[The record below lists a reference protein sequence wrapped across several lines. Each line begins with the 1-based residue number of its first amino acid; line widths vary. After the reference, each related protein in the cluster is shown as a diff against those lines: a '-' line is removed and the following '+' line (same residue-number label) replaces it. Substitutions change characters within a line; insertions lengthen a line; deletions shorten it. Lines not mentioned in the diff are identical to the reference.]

1 MPDPE
6 EFTEGR
12 PSQAPPS
19 AAGTQWPGL
28 VLLLP
33 AALALIFQQVVP
45 GVRTLVLSLLG
56 SGWSA
61 DALSAGW
68 AGMSGAQTPEAGRIV
83 ATGIALGVP
92 VAVLG
97 TGAGLLLGLLLR
109 RASGRWQRIG
119 LAMLGVALL
128 SYGPGSMVLTG
139 DETSGLVWAIAGWQV
154 AVLPLLVLLGALVGL
169 VARAS
174 RVLVVLA
181 AVIVL
186 GGVVILAQGAIGVP
200 SAPEDDAAWAAV
212 SVLLGVALAVLGV
225 AAGLLL
231 HGVRPRFDL
240 GRAKAVEPTGHT
252 RSRRG
257 ILAVVSCGVVLTVLV
272 VLAVPWL
279 SQVGQTG
286 VDQLG
291 SEATSLTWSAIAVN
305 ALELVLTVAVTGS
318 AAIGLGYLRVLGRRS
333 LAALLLVSP
342 WFFLGWLPLF
352 PGIEAGVR
360 IDPSHAPFYGLS
372 AQLLCVPLL
381 FLLTYLADG
390 VRRVRGTGRRPEVV
404 ATAALAA
411 LSVAILAVVR
421 SQDVLWDLT
430 FAFPGAVPSPA
441 WVVQQV
447 QAQTFDQVQPLG
459 ILTPAPLLVLGA
471 VVCAAAAALVPGTRL
486 VAGTSPEAA
495 GTRKRSGRESP

>member
-1 MPDPE
+1 MSDSQQ
-6 EFTEGR
+6 FTEGS
-12 PSQAPPS
+12 PNEAPR
-19 AAGTQWPGL
+19 AAPGTRWPGL

-33 AALALIFQQVVP
+33 AALALLFQQVVP

-68 AGMSGAQTPEAGRIV
+68 AGMSGALTPQADRIV
-83 ATGIALGVP
+83 VTGIALGVP

-97 TGAGLLLGLLLR
+97 TGAGLLLGLLVR

-128 SYGPGSMVLTG
+128 SYGPGSMLLTRY
-139 DETSGLVWAIAGWQV
+139 ETNGGLAAIVGWQL
-154 AVLPLLVLLGALVGL
+154 AVLPLLVLLGALVAL
-169 VARAS
+169 VVRAS
-174 RVLVVLA
+174 RVLVAVA
-181 AVIVL
+181 AVIAVGGALVL
-186 GGVVILAQGAIGVP
+186 TQGTIGGP
-200 SAPEDDAAWAAV
+200 SAPENDAGWAAV
-212 SVLLGVALAVLGV
+212 SVIIGLVLAALGV

-231 HGVRPRFDL
+231 HRVRPRFDL
-240 GRAKAVEPTGHT
+240 GRAEAAEPPGRT
-252 RSRRG
+252 RPGRG
-257 ILAVVSCGVVLTVLV
+257 ILAVVSCAVVLTVLV

-279 SQVGQTG
+279 SRVGETG
-286 VDQLG
+286 LDQLG
-291 SEATSLTWSAIAVN
+291 SEATSIAWSATGVS

-342 WFFLGWLPLF
+342 WFFVGWLPLF

-390 VRRVRGTGRRPEVV
+390 VRRVRGTRRRPEVV
-404 ATAALAA
+404 ATAGLAA

-430 FAFPGAVPSPA
+430 FAFPGAAPSPA

-447 QAQTFDQVQPLG
+447 QAQTFGQVQPLG
-459 ILTPAPLLVLGA
+459 ILTPPLLLVLGA
-471 VVCAAAAALVPGTRL
+471 AVCAAAAAIVPGPRL
-486 VAGTSPEAA
+486 VSGASPVAA
-495 GTRKRSGRESP
+495 GGRNRSGRESP